1 MADPNQNPPPLLLF
15 PASDSLA
22 PDAFRPVPATASLFP
37 TEDGEADSFLG
48 QTAEPSVG
56 QTTQPQIP
64 FFTTASS
71 ASASDP
77 FANISQPASLPTQ
90 AQQSTTLTTNPT
102 QPPLYAPSSSC
113 HQPVS
118 FSSPAPPQP
127 SQQYSSGPP
136 IGTPSNRQG
145 PPMSAPHDPNA
156 PPPTG
161 PPQGRT
167 GGFGGVKLG
176 QGYKPVL
183 HPMGGVGSTP
193 TSTPPMGT
201 LPLGGP
207 PMGAPPT
214 GAPPTGPP
222 GLPMFDSSRPPPT
235 SADLHHA
242 QSTGPQSGASPGP
255 GGTPYHP
262 VQPHWFYCKE
272 FDRGE
277 VWNPFSIMDSIRL
290 DEALHAS
297 YNNLNED
304 IIISTNG
311 GRYDVNIQQRQ
322 RHAVYW
328 DERPSS
334 VRRCTWFYKSDGEN
348 RFLPYEEALADKLEQ
363 EYETAVLNNVWHK
376 RLEFADGETIVM
388 HNPNVIVHF
397 RPPSR
402 ADDFGTSPDG
412 QMRPRV
418 VKRGVDDVENIDQGE
433 PNQIDHLVFIAHGI
447 GPVCDL
453 RFRGI
458 VECVDD
464 FRSVSLGLMR
474 SHFKHSQEDGRTGRI
489 EFLPVYWYD
498 ALHGDATGV
507 DRRLRRITLPSISRL
522 RRFTND
528 TLLDILFYSSPSY
541 SQKIAEHVCSEIN
554 RLYQLF
560 QDRNPDFRGQASIV
574 GHSLGS
580 LIVFDLLSHQGD
592 GQPNLQTTDSHTDTP
607 VTPDQ
612 SLALPGDELTENVA
626 NEEAEEE
633 VMTLDSALAQLGLI
647 DFLPKFQEERIDIE
661 TLLMCSDSDLKEMG
675 LPLGPRKKL
684 GGFLKEQATKEE
696 RNRKAREARMKAEA
710 EKQAREVLERERQ
723 EASSASQFNDV
734 SAHSVHI
741 DFEPGSEGVGQP
753 LVRYSQLDFKPQ
765 AFFAI
770 GSPIGMFL
778 TVRGVSRVGEE
789 YKLPTCDGFFNMF
802 HPFDPVAYRMEP
814 LVHSDMADVKPFL
827 MPHHK
832 GRKRFHLE
840 LRESLSAFGSDLKR
854 NLIDSMKK
862 TWKSIHEF
870 ALAHRS
876 GAEAAVPAVSSEE
889 MEAVAEKLSMEE
901 MARQE
906 QEREGLSSGPS
917 TECELRLGQLNNGRR
932 IDYVLQEAPLES
944 FNEYLFALGSHTCYW
959 DSEDTVLL
967 ILKEVYASLGVFPLV
982 HGPKQDSTPAT
993 PLHH

>member
-22 PDAFRPVPATASLFP
+22 PDALRPVPATASLFP
-37 TEDGEADSFLG
+37 TEEGEADNFLG
-48 QTAEPSVG
+48 QTAELPGS
-56 QTTQPQIP
+56 QTTQPQVP
-64 FFTTASS
+64 FFTTTTSS
-71 ASASDP
+71 SVSDP
-77 FANISQPASLPTQ
+77 FANISQPASIPTHT
-90 AQQSTTLTTNPT
+90 QQSTTSVPANPN
-102 QPPLYAPSSSC
+102 QPPLIAPSSS

-118 FSSPAPPQP
+118 FSSPAAPPSTQE
-127 SQQYSSGPP
+127 YYGGPP
-136 IGTPSNRQG
+136 ASTPAIQPG
-145 PPMSAPHDPNA
+145 PPPMSVPRDPNA

-161 PPQGRT
+161 PSAGRT

-176 QGYKPVL
+176 QGYRPVL
-183 HPMGGVGSTP
+183 HPAGISASAPSTSAP
-193 TSTPPMGT
+193 IVETF
-201 LPLGGP
+201 PLGGP
-207 PMGAPPT
+207 PSGAPPS
-214 GAPPTGPP
+214 GPP
-222 GLPMFDSSRPPPT
+222 SRPVFDSSRPPPT
-235 SADLHHA
+235 SADLHQMQVA
-242 QSTGPQSGASPGP
+242 GPQTGGSPVP
-255 GGTPYHP
+255 GGTPYQP

-272 FDRGE
+272 FERGE
-277 VWNPFSIMDSIRL
+277 VWNPFSILDSIRL

-297 YNNLNED
+297 YNNPNGETV
-304 IIISTNG
+304 ISTNG
-311 GRYDVNIQQRQ
+311 GRYDVTIQQRQ

-348 RFLPYEEALADKLEQ
+348 RFLPYEEDLADQLEQ
-363 EYETAVLNNVWHK
+363 EYKSAILNNVWHK
-376 RLEFADGETIVM
+376 RLEFSNGETIVM

-402 ADDFGTSPDG
+402 PDDFGTSPDG

-418 VKRGVDDVENIDQGE
+418 VKRGVDDLENIDQGE
-433 PNQIDHLVFIAHGI
+433 PSQIDHLVFIVHGI

-474 SHFKHSQEDGRTGRI
+474 SHFKHAVDDGRTGRI
-489 EFLPVYWYD
+489 EFLPVHWYD

-541 SQKIAEHVCSEIN
+541 SQTIAQHVCSEIN

-560 QDRNPDFRGQASIV
+560 QERNPDFKGQVSLV

-592 GQPNLQTTDSHTDTP
+592 ACPNLQTTDSRLATP
-607 VTPDQ
+607 VTPEQ
-612 SLALPGDELTENVA
+612 SVAQPSNELSENLA
-626 NEEAEEE
+626 NEGVEEE
-633 VMTLDSALAQLGLI
+633 VMTLDSTLAQLGLT
-647 DFLPKFQEERIDIE
+647 DFLPKFQEERIDME
-661 TLLMCSDSDLKEMG
+661 SLLMCSDSDLKEMG

-684 GGFLKEQATKEE
+684 GGFLKEQITKEE
-696 RNRKAREARMKAEA
+696 SKKKAREAMIKAETERA
-710 EKQAREVLERERQ
+710 IRQALEMEKQ
-723 EASSASQFNDV
+723 EASASQLNDV
-734 SAHSVHI
+734 STHSVHV

-753 LVRYSQLDFKPQ
+753 FVQYSQLDFKPQ
-765 AFFAI
+765 RFFAV

-789 YKLPTCDGFFNMF
+789 YKLPTCDGFFNIF

-840 LRESLSAFGSDLKR
+840 LRESLTAFGSDLKR
-854 NLIDSMKK
+854 NLIESMKK

-870 ALAHRS
+870 ALAHRT
-876 GAEAAVPAVSSEE
+876 GTEAAVPPVTSEE

-901 MARQE
+901 MSRQE
-906 QEREGLSSGPS
+906 QERDGLSSREPGPS
-917 TECELRLGQLNNGRR
+917 AECELRLGQLNNGRR

-993 PLHH
+993 PKQH